1 MERVFTTSNLS
12 LEETKSVMHAVSF
25 YATSVFKSLLS
36 TAFEAEASS
45 VKYDCI
51 IVSPLM
57 SPVKSSLKR
66 VKSE

>member
-1 MERVFTTSNLS
+1 MERVFTSSNLS

-45 VKYDCI
+45 VLNMI
-51 IVSPLM
+51 A
-57 SPVKSSLKR
+57 
-66 VKSE
+66 